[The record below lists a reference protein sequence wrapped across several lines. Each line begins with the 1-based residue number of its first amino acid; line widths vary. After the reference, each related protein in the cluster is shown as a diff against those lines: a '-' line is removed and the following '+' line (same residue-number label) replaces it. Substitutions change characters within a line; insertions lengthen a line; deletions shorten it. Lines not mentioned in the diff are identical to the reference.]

1 MATKKP
7 VKPGSRS
14 KAVLPPKPS
23 AARRRPQLMRPKLGQ
38 TFLADEGAANRIV
51 EALGDLSSATVVEIG
66 PGQGALTDLL
76 ATRARRLIAIEVD
89 RVLAAQLRLRYA
101 RYKNVEIIEG
111 DILAVDLDNLIL
123 RTNAPLLAIAAQ
135 HSGDSAKAS
144 VVGNLPYYIT
154 SDILLRLFR
163 SHHLLD
169 QVVLMVQREVG
180 ERIGA
185 APGTRDYGL
194 LSATAQLYAR
204 VEKLF
209 TLPPGAFSPPP
220 KVHSMVLRLTMKPQ
234 IESLKVDEEPFIAFL
249 KASFAQKRKTLLNNL
264 KFNLKL
270 GFDPPTIAAALKRAG
285 VRPDAR
291 AEAVALEKMA
301 AVFRNLRDGT
311 AEAAP

>member
-1 MATKKP
+1 
-7 VKPGSRS
+7 
-14 KAVLPPKPS
+14 
-23 AARRRPQLMRPKLGQ
+23 MRPKLGQ
-38 TFLADEGAANRIV
+38 TFLADEGAASRIV
-51 EALGDLSSATVVEIG
+51 EALGELSSATVVEIG

-76 ATRARRLIAIEVD
+76 ATRTQRLIAIELD
-89 RVLAAQLRLRYA
+89 RVLAAQLRMRYA

-123 RTNAPLLAIAAQ
+123 RTNAPLLAIAPQ

-163 SHHLLD
+163 SHLLLD
-169 QVVLMVQREVG
+169 QMVLMVQREVG
-180 ERIGA
+180 ERIA
-185 APGTRDYGL
+185 ASPGTREYGL

-209 TLPPGAFSPPP
+209 TLPPEAFSPPP
-220 KVHSMVLRLTMKPQ
+220 KVHSMVLRLTLAPR
-234 IESLKVDEEPFIAFL
+234 IESLQVDEEQFIAFL

-264 KFNLKL
+264 KLR
-270 GFDPPTIAAALKRAG
+270 FDAPAVAAALKRAG

-291 AEAVALEKMA
+291 AEAVALDKMA
-301 AVFRNLRDGT
+301 AVFRNLSG
-311 AEAAP
+311 